1 LLLQEERDTLE
12 RKLAKAEEKGHYY
25 YRQTCFL
32 RNEYGKMQVCASV
45 GLRASIVLCVP
56 ACSKGPA

>member
-32 RNEYGKMQVCASV
+32 RNEHGKMQVCASV
-45 GLRASIVLCVP
+45 CQGCYNTLCAKGVL
-56 ACSKGPA
+56 